1 VLSRALREIEAPAVT
16 KGASIIDAHRYRVA
30 CVRIGHLDGR
40 AHRHIAPRP
49 SGYDEAVQICEA
61 IPAGP
66 SFEKRQRQMVVQV
79 AKLFDSM
86 NAQAGV
92 HVSQVDPRRS

>member
-1 VLSRALREIEAPAVT
+1 LYPLKTWVAP
-16 KGASIIDAHRYRVA
+16 R
-30 CVRIGHLDGR
+30 
-40 AHRHIAPRP
+40 RHSVGTSSPRP

-92 HVSQVDPRRS
+92 HVSQVDPQRS